1 MGQRRVTERICG
13 APFSYSPL
21 ILQASIGSSTLRS
34 PWGFCEISTIACK
47 CDLHVGG
54 VGFSPTHLCYPQA
67 PINHG
72 EQMLPPWQ
80 GASLWSVRLK
90 PMPCCLYRR
99 FLAENWPLL
108 VQACRISQAWCS
120 CQTRACLSQGHSW
133 VHLLQ
138 VLLQQG
144 HPQPMSRPP
153 GKISMEET
161 PQPFCRV
168 Q

>member
-72 EQMLPPWQ
+72 EQMLPTWQ

-120 CQTRACLSQGHSW
+120 CQTTACLSHSW
-133 VHLLQ
+133 CICSKSCS
-138 VLLQQG
+138 
-144 HPQPMSRPP
+144 SRDTHSPCP
-153 GKISMEET
+153 GRLGRS
-161 PQPFCRV
+161 PWRRLHNLFAGCNNV
-168 Q
+168 